1 MISQNPLKGNYYD
14 AKSRVENLLSL
25 LEKSTLSSLEGI
37 DTLMS
42 MLNAK
47 KNDFRIWVTAS
58 HNLFLSLYPHLNDS
72 QKTEISTIAST
83 ISSRWYN
90 VDGKLRKQKKIY
102 GDIAYR
108 TGRTIDV
115 VAGTRKPIDVIF

>member
-1 MISQNPLKGNYYD
+1 MISQNPLKGNYYE

-90 VDGKLRKQKKIY
+90 VDGKLRKQKKLWRY
-102 GDIAYR
+102 CLQN
-108 TGRTIDV
+108 
-115 VAGTRKPIDVIF
+115 RKNH

>member
-1 MISQNPLKGNYYD
+1 MISQNPLKGNYYE

-25 LEKSTLSSLEGI
+25 LEKSALNSLEEI

-83 ISSRWYN
+83 
-90 VDGKLRKQKKIY
+90 VPTKLL
-102 GDIAYR
+102 
-108 TGRTIDV
+108 
-115 VAGTRKPIDVIF
+115 GTPPFFQCILMALRVLEKMQ

>member
-25 LEKSTLSSLEGI
+25 LEKSTLSSLEEI

-90 VDGKLRKQKKIY
+90 VDGKLRKQKKFMAILPTEQEEPLMWL
-102 GDIAYR
+102 R
-108 TGRTIDV
+108 EQENQLT
-115 VAGTRKPIDVIF
+115 

>member
-25 LEKSTLSSLEGI
+25 LEKSTLSSLEEI

-72 QKTEISTIAST
+72 QKPRYLRLHLLSAH
-83 ISSRWYN
+83 
-90 VDGKLRKQKKIY
+90 DGIM
-102 GDIAYR
+102 
-108 TGRTIDV
+108 
-115 VAGTRKPIDVIF
+115 